1 MKKISM
7 SKDEYS
13 VLVDEVLTFLAKEN
27 EQKLPTDI
35 PLDDRR
41 WLIDSLMLIRTM
53 GCLDIKFISL
63 QDRLLSYENN
73 LNPII
78 DADTLKYKKNIS
90 HFHGD
95 FISLS
100 ADMLTVISDSL
111 FARFDSDETSL
122 DNRLVLRAGLELYE
136 DYFSEWRSDYA
147 KVHYDKP
154 YITDGYNTQYD
165 HIAKIVFRLD
175 PVSNA
180 VDETSLVKAF
190 ENLFVQA
197 RELNLHSIAVQISE
211 SLSKNI
217 YDKISIAVQS
227 ELEKI
232 NKKYKI
238 KLIYI
243 SDDK

>member
-41 WLIDSLMLIRTM
+41 WLIDNLMLIRTM

-90 HFHGD
+90 HFYGD
-95 FISLS
+95 FVSLS
-100 ADMLTVISDSL
+100 AGIFTVISDSL
-111 FARFDSDETSL
+111 FAKFDSDMASL
-122 DNRLVLRAGLELYE
+122 DNKLVLRAGLELYE

-211 SLSKNI
+211 SLTKNI

-243 SDDK
+243 NADK

>member
-35 PLDDRR
+35 SLDDRR
-41 WLIDSLMLIRTM
+41 WLIDNLMLIRTM

-78 DADTLKYKKNIS
+78 DAGTLKFKKNIS

-100 ADMLTVISDSL
+100 AGIFTVISDSL
-111 FARFDSDETSL
+111 FAKFDSDMASL
-122 DNRLVLRAGLELYE
+122 DNKLVLRAGLELCE

-180 VDETSLVKAF
+180 VDEMSLVKAL

-197 RELNLHSIAVQISE
+197 RELKLHSIAVQISE
-211 SLSKNI
+211 SFSKNI

>member
-41 WLIDSLMLIRTM
+41 WLIDNLMLIRTM
-53 GCLDIKFISL
+53 GYLDIKFISL

-90 HFHGD
+90 HFYGD
-95 FISLS
+95 FVSLS
-100 ADMLTVISDSL
+100 AGIFTVISDSL
-111 FARFDSDETSL
+111 FAKFDSDMASL
-122 DNRLVLRAGLELYE
+122 DNKLVLRAGLELYE

-180 VDETSLVKAF
+180 VDETSLVKAL

-211 SLSKNI
+211 SLTKNI

-243 SDDK
+243 NADK